1 MLLVPSPRALL
12 ERLAAPVDYG
22 PIRPQIQRVRAG
34 ASMLVFTASAIAATL
49 GVPGAWLP
57 TVAAGALAL
66 HALTR
71 GSTAASVTESMLVDA
86 ACLTAGLSMVEHT
99 DQVLI
104 AATAYFIAGALT
116 FGGLR
121 TLLVVLGGF
130 GAAIVLG
137 AALPLP
143 PALPPGSPGEQILW
157 LTVAVFLGGV
167 VVSLISA
174 SGAVT
179 AARKRQE
186 QALVAER
193 RAAEIKTEFVSMVTH
208 ELRTPLTNIAG
219 FAMTLR
225 DTWRDLGPEDAE
237 EFLRIIVGEAEHL
250 ANLVDDV
257 LAIPR
262 LEAGRLLVETVD
274 FPLQPAAFRISDL
287 IFPAGGDRSASV
299 AVSGRVWVH
308 ADPNRV
314 EQILRNLLENARKY
328 GGNEIRV
335 DAAEHGDEWIVV
347 VADNGSGVTP
357 EHRERIFG
365 AFEQVTAGDARSDTG
380 FGLGLA
386 VARHLVEAMGGRIWY
401 EPGFPVGSR
410 FCFSLPRAKAQPGI
424 TEAVA

>member
-1 MLLVPSPRALL
+1 MPRPRALL

-22 PIRPQIQRVRAG
+22 PIRPYVQRVRAG
-34 ASMLVFTASAIAATL
+34 AGILVFSACVI
-49 GVPGAWLP
+49 GVALDIPGSWLP
-57 TVAAGALAL
+57 ATAAGVLTL

-71 GSTAASVTESMLVDA
+71 GTTSASPTESMLVDA
-86 ACLTAGLSMVEHT
+86 FCVAGGTALVLHT
-99 DQVLI
+99 DQILI

-116 FGGLR
+116 FGGARALII
-121 TLLVVLGGF
+121 VLGGF
-130 GAAIVLG
+130 GAAIVLT
-137 AALPLP
+137 AVLPLP
-143 PALPPGSPGEQILW
+143 PEAPLPNRGEPILW
-157 LTVAVFLGGV
+157 LTVAFFLGGV
-167 VVSLISA
+167 GVSLISA
-174 SGAVT
+174 SAAVT
-179 AARKRQE
+179 SARKRQE
-186 QALVAER
+186 QALFAER
-193 RAAEIKTEFVSMVTH
+193 RAAEMKTEFVSMVTH

-219 FAMTLR
+219 FAMTMR

-274 FPLQPAAFRISDL
+274 FPLQPAAFRITDL

-314 EQILRNLLENARKY
+314 EQVLRNLLENARKY
-328 GGNEIRV
+328 GGGEIRV
-335 DAAEHGDEWIVV
+335 DATEHGDEWIVV
-347 VADNGSGVTP
+347 VADNGPGVAP

-410 FCFSLPRAKAQPGI
+410 FCFSLPGAKAQTGV